1 MAEVGSWDANIPGGS
16 VKVRGESRA
25 RFLQELNETVTVW
38 PPSRQTQVAQQTQG
52 VLPTDLKWEF
62 SSLSW
67 LAPRLDS
74 NPCPHPQRWLW
85 GGYKRWHLPGLVK
98 VVPAETSR
106 GQRHREK
113 TRLWLGATGD
123 SQTLLHLQ
131 KLCRR
136 WGLLVYTSESLFWR
150 WEFEI
155 EAINPGLSLPP
166 QLFFPP
172 QSQGINQTPSRE
184 LALLPVQSA
193 SSTPIRVC
201 REVHLSGLLG
211 APFPLLNAPVSQREH
226 LIRSLME
233 CK

>member
-1 MAEVGSWDANIPGGS
+1 M
-16 VKVRGESRA
+16 
-25 RFLQELNETVTVW
+25 T
-38 PPSRQTQVAQQTQG
+38 
-52 VLPTDLKWEF
+52 
-62 SSLSW
+62 
-67 LAPRLDS
+67 PR
-74 NPCPHPQRWLW
+74 H
-85 GGYKRWHLPGLVK
+85 
-98 VVPAETSR
+98 
-106 GQRHREK
+106 
-113 TRLWLGATGD
+113 
-123 SQTLLHLQ
+123 LLHLQ

-166 QLFFPP
+166 QLFSPP

-193 SSTPIRVC
+193 SSTPIRVY

-226 LIRSLME
+226 LIRSLMV